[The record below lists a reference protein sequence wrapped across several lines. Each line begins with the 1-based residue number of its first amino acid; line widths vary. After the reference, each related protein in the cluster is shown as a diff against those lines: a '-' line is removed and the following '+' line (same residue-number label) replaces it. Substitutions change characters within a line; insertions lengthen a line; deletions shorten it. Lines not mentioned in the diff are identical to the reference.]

1 MLSVRQ
7 LSNQKIA
14 VQKKRQL
21 SGGNQKDMFGS
32 MSSEKKV
39 YRENSTKNAQ
49 PVNFWHEKKKIK
61 LNVNWKIEWNFLVN
75 FCFGCYLDW

>member
-49 PVNFWHEKKKIK
+49 PVNF
-61 LNVNWKIEWNFLVN
+61 
-75 FCFGCYLDW
+75 